1 MKIDNTGSQ
10 EKLYQNA
17 VRGDRSE
24 GAKGKE
30 EIRGDQP
37 LEVYGMDS
45 FAFIQMIVCLEKSFH
60 VEVPEDLLV
69 VKKWET
75 VDLIVETLADML
87 SRKG

>member
-30 EIRGDQP
+30 EQVKNNAI
-37 LEVYGMDS
+37 
-45 FAFIQMIVCLEKSFH
+45 FAGNLNLMEDPIAKRREEARKEAMGLIMNQFQMG
-60 VEVPEDLLV
+60 
-69 VKKWET
+69 
-75 VDLIVETLADML
+75 L
-87 SRKG
+87 SGLSLS